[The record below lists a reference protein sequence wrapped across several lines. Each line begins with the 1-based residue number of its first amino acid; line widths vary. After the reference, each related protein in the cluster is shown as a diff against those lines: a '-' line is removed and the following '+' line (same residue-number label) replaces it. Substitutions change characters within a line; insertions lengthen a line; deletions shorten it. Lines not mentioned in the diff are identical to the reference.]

1 MSFSFL
7 TPLFGV
13 SVLIQNIGRASLA
26 LLCVAV
32 QPSSGRAAPVD
43 SPLPDRSL
51 YQQGEEIPGGT
62 ASHQSTLSRD
72 SFSHPVTT
80 LTLAQRLDF
89 RLGDALF
96 RKLWVAA
103 PSSTTASDGLG
114 PLFNARSC
122 QSCHVRDGRGH
133 PPVANEQ
140 PTALFLR
147 LSIPPAQPQQ
157 QQMYSGH
164 LASVPDPV
172 YGSQLQNFSVQ
183 NVPAEG
189 KVRIQHEEITV
200 TMTGNEQVVLLKPVY
215 HIEALGYGPMHPQ
228 LRLSPRVAPPMLGLG
243 LLEAIPVEQILAR
256 EDPED
261 SNNDGISGRAQLVW
275 SSAEQRLML
284 GRFGWKAGNA
294 TLADQNNSA
303 LANDIG
309 IGNPLFPSAYG
320 DCTVAQQACLT
331 AHNGNTPA
339 QENLEAASTMTDLLL
354 FYARHLGVPARQDAR
369 NEEVLAGKQ
378 QFHQAGCA
386 QCHTPTYTTS
396 TDTMQA
402 LAQQTIWPYS
412 DLLLHDMGPGL
423 ADEHEEYRAAGH
435 EWRTAPLW
443 GLGHTRRINPKAGYL
458 HDGRARTV
466 LEAILWHGG
475 EAEVARNHVAQRMT
489 PTQRQQL
496 LTFLE
501 SL

>member
-147 LSIPPAQPQQ
+147 LSIPPR
-157 QQMYSGH
+157 S
-164 LASVPDPV
+164 
-172 YGSQLQNFSVQ
+172 
-183 NVPAEG
+183 
-189 KVRIQHEEITV
+189 
-200 TMTGNEQVVLLKPVY
+200 
-215 HIEALGYGPMHPQ
+215 
-228 LRLSPRVAPPMLGLG
+228 
-243 LLEAIPVEQILAR
+243 
-256 EDPED
+256 
-261 SNNDGISGRAQLVW
+261 
-275 SSAEQRLML
+275 
-284 GRFGWKAGNA
+284 
-294 TLADQNNSA
+294 
-303 LANDIG
+303 
-309 IGNPLFPSAYG
+309 
-320 DCTVAQQACLT
+320 
-331 AHNGNTPA
+331 
-339 QENLEAASTMTDLLL
+339 ASTTAD
-354 FYARHLGVPARQDAR
+354 
-369 NEEVLAGKQ
+369 VLRPSG
-378 QFHQAGCA
+378 
-386 QCHTPTYTTS
+386 QCS
-396 TDTMQA
+396 
-402 LAQQTIWPYS
+402 
-412 DLLLHDMGPGL
+412 
-423 ADEHEEYRAAGH
+423 
-435 EWRTAPLW
+435 
-443 GLGHTRRINPKAGYL
+443 
-458 HDGRARTV
+458 
-466 LEAILWHGG
+466 
-475 EAEVARNHVAQRMT
+475 
-489 PTQRQQL
+489 
-496 LTFLE
+496 
-501 SL
+501 